1 MSKETN
7 KTLLQNIPSDLKRCV
22 LFHGHLCP
30 GLVYGYRVA
39 KEAVKILRIGRS
51 EDEEIVAICENDS
64 CAVDAIQV
72 LLGATAGKGNLL
84 IKNYGKNAYIIFSRT
99 KKRAY
104 RFSRKIGYEYKGRSR
119 KEFARLEEAVA
130 AGRAT
135 QDDWKQL
142 KRMKVKDLLFKS
154 FDEIFSVEEQ
164 SYEELP
170 HAPLA
175 RSFPCAECGEM
186 TMLTKMRD
194 LENGQK
200 LCIPCW
206 EKLQNP

>member
-104 RFSRKIGYEYKGRSR
+104 RFHGKSVTNTREDHEKN
-119 KEFARLEEAVA
+119 L
-130 AGRAT
+130 
-135 QDDWKQL
+135 QD
-142 KRMKVKDLLFKS
+142 
-154 FDEIFSVEEQ
+154 
-164 SYEELP
+164 
-170 HAPLA
+170 
-175 RSFPCAECGEM
+175 
-186 TMLTKMRD
+186 
-194 LENGQK
+194 
-200 LCIPCW
+200 
-206 EKLQNP
+206 